1 MCRKYS
7 MDAKI
12 LGGKYLR
19 KYGMLTVERYFKSD
33 ALDET
38 FSKVILFIL
47 FQNILCKIYSAEY
60 GF

>member
-1 MCRKYS
+1 MCGKYS
-7 MDAKI
+7 MDENI

-38 FSKVILFIL
+38 VSSL
-47 FQNILCKIYSAEY
+47 
-60 GF
+60 